1 LVWKKARENRHREF
15 FVPPLA
21 IVVAIRSRAHGR
33 YSAPLGLSGI
43 RAMAGASGDE
53 LTAEQRAVYDRQ
65 LRVWGVEAQRRLGQA
80 TFFVAGLTGL
90 SAEACKN
97 VVLAGIGSVVLF
109 DDGTSAE
116 DAHPGNFLA
125 HAGVAD
131 HEGDAASLTAAE
143 ATAATLAQMNPFGTV
158 TVARGDAS
166 ASASEGTQSDFAG
179 ITEGMLKGVDVVLLG
194 GASVAARERVG
205 DLARAA
211 GAKIF
216 AGAVRGYAADFV
228 ADLGDVFEHV
238 VETNASSEP
247 TKTTTKTATFVTLR
261 AAMSSSWS
269 DLGAGRDGGT
279 RRVNRLAAAATA
291 CAAFEKARGKPP
303 SGKADLAAMI
313 AEIPA
318 LELQNGLKPGWM
330 KPEALVEYT
339 GGADARASDD
349 GVVAE
354 SPAVAAVAG
363 GVLAQEMLRAVT
375 KVGEP
380 VRNAFFFSAAD
391 GQGTVENLGCGA

>member
-1 LVWKKARENRHREF
+1 
-15 FVPPLA
+15 
-21 IVVAIRSRAHGR
+21 
-33 YSAPLGLSGI
+33 
-43 RAMAGASGDE
+43 MAGASGDE

-166 ASASEGTQSDFAG
+166 DASASEGPEATVG
-179 ITEGMLKGVDVVLLG
+179 IELLKGVAWCSG

-205 DLARAA
+205 TSRAPPAEDLRRRRPRVRRLRRDLGEVRHSSRRRLRAHEDHHENRDVRHLAR
-211 GAKIF
+211 
-216 AGAVRGYAADFV
+216 
-228 ADLGDVFEHV
+228 
-238 VETNASSEP
+238 
-247 TKTTTKTATFVTLR
+247 
-261 AAMSSSWS
+261 
-269 DLGAGRDGGT
+269 
-279 RRVNRLAAAATA
+279 
-291 CAAFEKARGKPP
+291 
-303 SGKADLAAMI
+303 
-313 AEIPA
+313 
-318 LELQNGLKPGWM
+318 
-330 KPEALVEYT
+330 
-339 GGADARASDD
+339 
-349 GVVAE
+349 
-354 SPAVAAVAG
+354 
-363 GVLAQEMLRAVT
+363 
-375 KVGEP
+375 
-380 VRNAFFFSAAD
+380 
-391 GQGTVENLGCGA
+391 

>member
-1 LVWKKARENRHREF
+1 
-15 FVPPLA
+15 
-21 IVVAIRSRAHGR
+21 
-33 YSAPLGLSGI
+33 
-43 RAMAGASGDE
+43 MAGATGDE

-109 DDGTSAE
+109 DEGTGAE
-116 DAHPGNFLA
+116 KAHPGNFLA

-143 ATAATLAQMNPFGTV
+143 ATAATLAQMNPFGMV

-291 CAAFEKARGKPP
+291 CAAFERARGKPP
-303 SGKADLAAMI
+303 SGKDDLAAMM

-339 GGADARASDD
+339 GGLSDDASDASD
-349 GVVAE
+349 AECVVAE

>member
-1 LVWKKARENRHREF
+1 
-15 FVPPLA
+15 
-21 IVVAIRSRAHGR
+21 
-33 YSAPLGLSGI
+33 
-43 RAMAGASGDE
+43 MAGAAGDE

-65 LRVWGVEAQRRLGQA
+65 LRVWGVEAQRRLGKA
-80 TFFVAGLTGL
+80 KFFVAGLTGL

-97 VVLAGIGSVVLF
+97 VVLAGIGSVTLF

-131 HEGDAASLTAAE
+131 HEGDIASLTAAE

-158 TVARGDAS
+158 TVAKTSTAEAPTVAS
-166 ASASEGTQSDFAG
+166 SKEGTNKSDFAG
-179 ITEGMLKGVDVVLLG
+179 ITEDMLVGVDVVLLC

-211 GAKIF
+211 DAKIF

-228 ADLGDVFEHV
+228 ADLGDAFEHV
-238 VETNASSEP
+238 VETTGSET
-247 TKTTTKTATFVTLR
+247 TKTTTKIASFVPLRTAL
-261 AAMSSSWS
+261 SSSWS
-269 DLGAGRDGGT
+269 DLGAGRDGGM
-279 RRVNRLAAAATA
+279 RRVNRLAAAATT
-291 CAAFEKARGKPP
+291 CAEFEKARGRPP
-303 SGKADLAAMI
+303 SRKEDVDAMI
-313 AEIPA
+313 ADVPA
-318 LELQNGLKPGWM
+318 LEAKNGLKMGWM
-330 KPEALVEYT
+330 KPEALVEYA
-339 GGADARASDD
+339 GGGFGGDGDGLDD

-354 SPAVAAVAG
+354 SPAVAAVVG
-363 GVLAQEMLRAVT
+363 GILAQEMLRAVT

-380 VRNAFFFSAAD
+380 VRNAFFFSAAK

>member
-1 LVWKKARENRHREF
+1 
-15 FVPPLA
+15 
-21 IVVAIRSRAHGR
+21 
-33 YSAPLGLSGI
+33 
-43 RAMAGASGDE
+43 MAGAAGDE

-228 ADLGDVFEHV
+228 ADLGDAFEHV
-238 VETNASSEP
+238 VETNASGT
-247 TKTTTKTATFVTLR
+247 TKTTTKTASFVPLR
-261 AAMSSSWS
+261 AALSSTWS
-269 DLGAGRDGGT
+269 DLGAGRDAGM
-279 RRVNRLAAAATA
+279 RRVNRLAAAATT
-291 CAAFEKARGKPP
+291 CAAFEKARGRPP
-303 SGKADLAAMI
+303 SRKEDFDAMI
-313 AEIPA
+313 ADVPA
-318 LELQNGLKPGWM
+318 LEAKNGLKPGWM
-330 KPEALVEYT
+330 KPEALVEYA
-339 GGADARASDD
+339 GGGFAGSDDGASDD
-349 GVVAE
+349 GIVAE

-380 VRNAFFFSAAD
+380 VRNAFFFSAAN

>member
-1 LVWKKARENRHREF
+1 MNQFLRARIGTACF
-15 FVPPLA
+15 SSA
-21 IVVAIRSRAHGR
+21 IGEAIRSRAHGR
-33 YSAPLGLSGI
+33 RLPQAFAGI
-43 RAMAGASGDE
+43 RAMAGAAGDE

-80 TFFVAGLTGL
+80 KFFVAGLTGL

-97 VVLAGIGSVVLF
+97 VVLAGIGSVTLF
-109 DDGTSAE
+109 DDGTSAQ

-228 ADLGDVFEHV
+228 ADLGAKFEHV

-261 AAMSSSWS
+261 AALSSSWS

-291 CAAFEKARGKPP
+291 CAAFEKTRGKPP
-303 SGKADLAAMI
+303 SGKDDLAAMI

-330 KPEALVEYT
+330 KPEALVEYA
-339 GGADARASDD
+339 GGADARVSDD
-349 GVVAE
+349 GIVAE

>member
-1 LVWKKARENRHREF
+1 
-15 FVPPLA
+15 
-21 IVVAIRSRAHGR
+21 
-33 YSAPLGLSGI
+33 
-43 RAMAGASGDE
+43 MAGTSGDE

-109 DDGTSAE
+109 DEGTGAE
-116 DAHPGNFLA
+116 NAHPGNFLA

-179 ITEGMLKGVDVVLLG
+179 ITESMLKGVDVVLLG

-228 ADLGDVFEHV
+228 ADLGAKFEHV

-261 AAMSSSWS
+261 AALSSSWS

-291 CAAFEKARGKPP
+291 CAAFERARGKPP
-303 SGKADLAAMI
+303 SGKDDLAAMM

-330 KPEALVEYT
+330 KPEALVEYA
-339 GGADARASDD
+339 GGADGSDGSDD

>member
-1 LVWKKARENRHREF
+1 
-15 FVPPLA
+15 
-21 IVVAIRSRAHGR
+21 
-33 YSAPLGLSGI
+33 
-43 RAMAGASGDE
+43 MAGASGDE

-158 TVARGDAS
+158 TVATPAVTGDAS
-166 ASASEGTQSDFAG
+166 AAASAKGTQSDFAG

-228 ADLGDVFEHV
+228 ADLGAAFEHV

-247 TKTTTKTATFVTLR
+247 TKTTTKTATFVSLR

-269 DLGAGRDGGT
+269 DLGAGREGGT

-313 AEIPA
+313 AQIPA

-339 GGADARASDD
+339 GGLSDASDAEVD
-349 GVVAE
+349 AECVVAE

-391 GQGTVENLGCGA
+391 GQGTVENLGCGK

>member
-1 LVWKKARENRHREF
+1 MNRRPPKKKKKARENRHRVF
-15 FVPPLA
+15 FVAPLA

-33 YSAPLGLSGI
+33 HSAPLGLSGI

-90 SAEACKN
+90 SAEASKN

-166 ASASEGTQSDFAG
+166 DDPRV
-179 ITEGMLKGVDVVLLG
+179 KGPKRLRGHHGGYAQRRGRGAPG

-205 DLARAA
+205 DPRAA

-216 AGAVRGYAADFV
+216 AGAVRVRADFV
-228 ADLGDVFEHV
+228 ADLGAKFEHV

-247 TKTTTKTATFVTLR
+247 TKTTTKTATFVT
-261 AAMSSSWS
+261 
-269 DLGAGRDGGT
+269 
-279 RRVNRLAAAATA
+279 
-291 CAAFEKARGKPP
+291 ARG
-303 SGKADLAAMI
+303 
-313 AEIPA
+313 AE
-318 LELQNGLKPGWM
+318 LELERPRRRARRRDA
-330 KPEALVEYT
+330 PREPARR
-339 GGADARASDD
+339 GGD
-349 GVVAE
+349 GV
-354 SPAVAAVAG
+354 
-363 GVLAQEMLRAVT
+363 R
-375 KVGEP
+375 
-380 VRNAFFFSAAD
+380 
-391 GQGTVENLGCGA
+391 GA